1 MNMESKSSPSFLRI
15 VRIQSG
21 LRQRDVADAIG
32 RSPQFIHRLETHGP
46 ALLTPAIAEKI
57 GAIVAVS
64 PAELF
69 GEAYRPGGS
78 R

>member
-1 MNMESKSSPSFLRI
+1 METNSSPSFLRI
-15 VRIQSG
+15 IRIQSG
-21 LRQRDVADAIG
+21 LRQRDVAEAIG
-32 RSPQFIHRLETHGP
+32 RSTQFVHRLETSGP

-57 GAIVAVS
+57 GTVVAVS

-69 GEAYRPGGS
+69 GEAYRPKGS